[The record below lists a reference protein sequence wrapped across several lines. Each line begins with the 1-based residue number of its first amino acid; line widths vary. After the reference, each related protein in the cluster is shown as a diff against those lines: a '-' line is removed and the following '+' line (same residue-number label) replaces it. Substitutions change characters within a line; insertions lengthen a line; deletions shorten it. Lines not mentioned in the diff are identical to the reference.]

1 MPQDTPTPLIFASI
15 SGKNVQADFD
25 GGMLPSDGGVV
36 FLRAVEANV
45 GVIQRLRQALHAR
58 RHPSYVEP
66 TYDDLW
72 RQRVFQIACGYED
85 ANACDTL
92 RHDPAFQAACNHLPI
107 SGQPLASHSPMTR
120 LENAARRRDLY
131 RMARALVDTCLA
143 SYASAPEA
151 LLRDIDDP
159 DDPTHG
165 EHQAPWFNAH
175 YRDHCSLPWHIYEG
189 PSGKLLPTI
198 LRPGKRPSGK
208 EMGAILQRLVASIR
222 TRWPQ
227 GLLLLRGDSPFSAPE
242 VHDFCDPTGLYYV
255 LGQSTNDVLHAQ
267 AGPLL
272 ARAHALYRYDKS
284 RQRAPDR
291 PTKVR
296 RLTSCA
302 YPAKSWRKPR
312 RIVGQVEM
320 SDQGPHIRFVVSNL
334 PPPRPSGLYD
344 MIYCDR
350 GRMENFIKNHKTFLL
365 SDRPACHPFLAHPL
379 RLLLHSA
386 AYGLPQALAEQ
397 GLQGTTGVRAPF
409 NSRQLRRLKG
419 GAKVRELATKIPF
432 HFPTSFPLQAVYR
445 RLAHP
450 LVHAVPG
457 HPT

>member
-1 MPQDTPTPLIFASI
+1 MPQDTHTPLIFASI

-25 GGMLPSDGGVV
+25 GGTLTSDGGVL

-45 GVIQRLRQALHAR
+45 GVIQRLSQALHDR
-58 RHPSYVEP
+58 RHPSYVEH
-66 TYDDLW
+66 TYDDLL

-85 ANACDTL
+85 ANDCDTL
-92 RHDPAFQAACNHLPI
+92 RHDPAFKAACNHLPI
-107 SGQPLASHSPMTR
+107 SGKPLASQPTMTR
-120 LENAARRRDLY
+120 LENAARRSDLY
-131 RMARALVDTCLA
+131 RMARALVDTFLA

-151 LLRDIDDP
+151 ILLDIDDT

-165 EHQAPWFNAH
+165 EQQSTLFNAH
-175 YRDHCSLPWHIYEG
+175 YREHCYLPLHIYEG
-189 PSGKLLPTI
+189 QSGKLITTI

-208 EMGAILQRLVASIR
+208 EIVSILQRLVAYIR

-227 GLLLLRGDSPFSAPE
+227 VMMLLRGDSHFSAPE
-242 VHDFCDPTGLYYV
+242 VHDFCDQTGLYYV

-272 ARAHALYRYDKS
+272 ARAQALYRYEKS
-284 RQRAPDR
+284 RQREPDR

-296 RLTSCA
+296 LLTSFA
-302 YPAKSWRKPR
+302 YQAKSWRKPR
-312 RIVGQVEM
+312 RIVCKVEM
-320 SDQGPHIRFVVSNL
+320 SDQGPNIRFVVSNL
-334 PPPRPSGLYD
+334 HHPRPSVLYD

-350 GRMENFIKNHKTFLL
+350 GRMENFIKNHKTFLH
-365 SDRPACHPFLAHPL
+365 SDRTSCHTFLANHL

-386 AYGLPQALAEQ
+386 AYVLLHALAEQ
-397 GLQGTTGVRAPF
+397 GLQGTTWVRAQF
-409 NSRQLRRLKG
+409 NSLQLRLLKV
-419 GAKVRELATKIPF
+419 GAKVRELATKITF

-445 RLAHP
+445 RLANN